1 MTPASLSTLPVPSVR
16 QSADDGHIVRTAARV
31 PAPTHRARV
40 RAELARY
47 SAAIGLTGIVRR
59 HGSPLLVLD
68 TARVRDQLLLLRR
81 ELPAAHVHFATKALP
96 HPDVVRTIAETGAS
110 FEVASRGEIALLRDA
125 GVDVGR
131 TLHTHPIRSRADIAD
146 AYCSGI
152 RRFVVDNPGELW
164 KLAVL
169 PRDIDVLVRLS
180 FPNSAAGCDLSTK
193 FGATEVQ
200 AAALV
205 EQAIGLG
212 VSVAGFSF
220 HVGSQTT
227 TVAPFERAIRR
238 TTRLMSE
245 LEVRTGSRF
254 SVLDLGGGFPIGY
267 DEAVPDLA
275 VLGAGIRTAIAAGGR
290 SDTVLLEPGRFV
302 TATAMTLVSRV
313 VGSSDRVDGRWHY
326 LDDGLYGSYSNVL
339 TEGVHPLVF
348 AASEL
353 TGSSV
358 PDAAR
363 ERVTL
368 AGPTCDSVDVIA
380 RGIELPVLGE
390 GDLLVSPMM
399 GAYTSV
405 TASGFNGLEPTPIH
419 VIEAGPLRS

>member
-1 MTPASLSTLPVPSVR
+1 M
-16 QSADDGHIVRTAARV
+16 RV
-31 PAPTHRARV
+31 
-40 RAELARY
+40 ELARY
-47 SAAIGLTGIVRR
+47 SAAIGLPGIVRR

-68 TARVRDQLLLLRR
+68 VARVREQLDLLRR
-81 ELPAAHVHFATKALP
+81 ELPGAQVHFATKALP
-96 HPDVVRTIAETGAS
+96 HPAVVRTIELAGAS
-110 FEVASRGEIALLRDA
+110 FEVASRGEIALLRNT

-131 TLHTHPIRSRADIAD
+131 TLHTHPIRSRADVAD
-146 AYCSGI
+146 SYGSGI
-152 RRFVVDNPGELW
+152 RRFVVDNPGELS

-180 FPNSAAGCDLSTK
+180 FPNPSAGCDLSAK
-193 FGATEVQ
+193 FGATEAQ

-205 EQAIGLG
+205 ERAIELG
-212 VSVAGFSF
+212 VTVAGFSF

-227 TVAPFERAIRR
+227 SVAPFEHAIRR
-238 TTRLMSE
+238 TTRLMND
-245 LEVRTGSRF
+245 LEAHTGVRF
-254 SVLDLGGGFPIGY
+254 HVLDLGGGFPIGY

-275 VLGAGIRTAIAAGGR
+275 VLASGIRAALSASGR
-290 SDTVLLEPGRFV
+290 HDVVLLEPGRFV

-313 VGSSDRVDGRWHY
+313 VGSSDRIDGRWHY

-348 AASEL
+348 AACEL
-353 TGSSV
+353 QESPI

-368 AGPTCDSVDVIA
+368 AGPTCGSIDVIA
-380 RGIELPVLGE
+380 HGVDLPVLHE

-405 TASGFNGLEPTPIH
+405 TASAFNGLEPTRIH
-419 VIEAGPLRS
+419 VVDAGSRRF